1 MGITITNNNDN
12 VNNNNNNNN
21 NTIISNLLY
30 ADDIVL
36 LSETEIDLQEMIKTV
51 DIWCKKWRMEI
62 NLDKTNILH
71 IRKKSQQRSNFVFKF
86 GQNNVKYC
94 ECYKYLGL
102 TINEHLD
109 FKFSTDILAQ
119 SGGRAMSSIITKMI
133 KNGGFPLN
141 VYKNLF
147 ESCVCTVTDYAGEIW
162 GFKSYESN
170 KQVQLKASR
179 AFLGVPKQTPISGIL
194 SELNWPEPRSRT
206 QLQMVRHFHRMNKM
220 DDGRLIKKVFLWDK
234 SLNDSGLVHTWSSEV
249 QDILHRNGLD
259 NIYNMSIFP
268 LKRVITDLKASLLQ
282 KDQISWQSHCRTLP
296 KLRTF
301 IQFKNFVLDS
311 PHIFKPLSFM
321 QRKQMSKFRL
331 GILHL
336 RVETGRFLRIPP
348 EDRVCLMCNSGEV
361 EDESHFLLV
370 CSRYEQYRQNL
381 F

>member
-1 MGITITNNNDN
+1 
-12 VNNNNNNNN
+12 
-21 NTIISNLLY
+21 
-30 ADDIVL
+30 
-36 LSETEIDLQEMIKTV
+36 
-51 DIWCKKWRMEI
+51 
-62 NLDKTNILH
+62 
-71 IRKKSQQRSNFVFKF
+71 
-86 GQNNVKYC
+86 
-94 ECYKYLGL
+94 
-102 TINEHLD
+102 
-109 FKFSTDILAQ
+109 
-119 SGGRAMSSIITKMI
+119 MSSIITKMI

-141 VYKNLF
+141 VYRNLF

-206 QLQMVRHFHRMNKM
+206 QLQMVRHFHRMTKM

-301 IQFKNFVLDS
+301 IQFKNFVCDS

-370 CSRYEQYRQNL
+370 CSHYEHYRQNL
-381 F
+381 FNCIPNIEHFRDLGNVDKIKLLMNDPTLAKQTAKFITDSYEFRSTII